1 MKMPIR
7 RHFSVLFLIA
17 LLLATFAVPSFA
29 TEPAASSAALHW
41 FDNDGRPLW
50 VHPFHTESSPA
61 SATQNP
67 TPLPAERWVDSMS
80 ALSFPTLEG
89 GVVNLAQ
96 IDAPATILDF
106 WATWCGPCRQELPHL
121 EQMYERLKDR
131 GLVAWAINAEESV
144 PVIRSFVRE
153 LGLNLPIGRYTSS
166 LDDQIAIR
174 TLPTVLLLDREGR
187 VRKRWDGYVR
197 GLEAQIAAETEALL
211 SNPDAPYKQKILAR
225 IESSSLP
232 LRALWYRQSGSRI
245 EALATDRPAGQI
257 VVARQDDFLMME
269 RDGSLSGQMQTGLRL
284 RRMTVGDLDG
294 DDFPEVVGWASGG
307 SKITVIKALNG
318 EYKSW
323 SSPAPVLDL
332 ALIPN
337 SGEIPAAIRLATL
350 AGVFDAALDGRS
362 FEPVGTHGAILSM
375 LDREVD
381 VLLLGDGRV
390 ARGETI
396 VEAPAD
402 TGYLVDGGTAG
413 WGTLPEGARRVLALE
428 SNGETRHLAVL
439 HPGKSL
445 QLLDAKDGSLAA
457 SLVWPQIS
465 AIAALDLDGDGV
477 DELLVAA
484 ADRLAA
490 ISLVDSVKQAN
501 LQK

>member
-1 MKMPIR
+1 
-7 RHFSVLFLIA
+7 
-17 LLLATFAVPSFA
+17 
-29 TEPAASSAALHW
+29 
-41 FDNDGRPLW
+41 
-50 VHPFHTESSPA
+50 
-61 SATQNP
+61 
-67 TPLPAERWVDSMS
+67 
-80 ALSFPTLEG
+80 
-89 GVVNLAQ
+89 
-96 IDAPATILDF
+96 
-106 WATWCGPCRQELPHL
+106 
-121 EQMYERLKDR
+121 
-131 GLVAWAINAEESV
+131 
-144 PVIRSFVRE
+144 
-153 LGLNLPIGRYTSS
+153 
-166 LDDQIAIR
+166 
-174 TLPTVLLLDREGR
+174 
-187 VRKRWDGYVR
+187 
-197 GLEAQIAAETEALL
+197 
-211 SNPDAPYKQKILAR
+211 
-225 IESSSLP
+225 
-232 LRALWYRQSGSRI
+232 
-245 EALATDRPAGQI
+245 
-257 VVARQDDFLMME
+257 VARQDDFLMME

-307 SKITVIKALNG
+307 SKITVIKALSG

-337 SGEIPAAIRLATL
+337 TGEIPAAIRLATL
-350 AGVFDAALDGRS
+350 EGVFDAALDGRS
-362 FEPVGTHGAILSM
+362 FEPVGTQGAILSM

-381 VLLLGDGRV
+381 ILLLGDGRV
-390 ARGETI
+390 ARGDTI

-413 WGTLPEGARRVLALE
+413 WGTLPEGTRRVLALE
-428 SNGETRHLAVL
+428 TNGETRHLAVL

-445 QLLDAKDGSLAA
+445 QLLEAKDGSLAA

-490 ISLVDSVKQAN
+490 ISLVDSEKKAN